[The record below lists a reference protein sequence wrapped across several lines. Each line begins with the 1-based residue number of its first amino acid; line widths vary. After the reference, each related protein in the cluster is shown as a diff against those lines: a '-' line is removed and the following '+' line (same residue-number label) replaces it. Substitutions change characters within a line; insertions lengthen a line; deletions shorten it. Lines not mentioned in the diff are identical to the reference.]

1 MSQVRAPGL
10 RTEFPPLKTVDPTPG
25 NLVPQSTSFIG
36 RAVELAE
43 LEMVVKAHRLVT
55 LTGVGGVGKTR
66 LASEFAARIA
76 EDFANGVRVIELA
89 TINDPAAVPEAVAAA
104 LNIDQQPGISLTDG
118 IAAALEGQSRLL
130 VFDNCEQVLDAVADV
145 IEAILARAA
154 DVKILATS
162 RERLLLED
170 ERLCPVAPLDTDAAA
185 ALFVDRA
192 NAIAAD
198 VSFAGV
204 DQAAAVAQICR
215 RVDGIPLAI
224 ELATSR
230 LISMSVTELR
240 DRLNDGF
247 RLLVGSRRMVE
258 RHRTLRNAM
267 QWSYDLLS
275 DSEKSLLTKCSVFV
289 DGFDLAAASAAS
301 GLPDEFVTLDL
312 LDALVR
318 KSLLVVDRSR
328 GRTRFAMLESVR
340 QFAKEQLAAPGKA
353 VETSLLE
360 LWHGPSAQRLLPA
373 ARL

>member
-1 MSQVRAPGL
+1 
-10 RTEFPPLKTVDPTPG
+10 
-25 NLVPQSTSFIG
+25 
-36 RAVELAE
+36 
-43 LEMVVKAHRLVT
+43 MVVKAHRLVT

-66 LASEFAARIA
+66 LASEVAARIA

-130 VFDNCEQVLDAVADV
+130 VFDNCEQVPDAVADV

-192 NAIAAD
+192 NAIAAG

-204 DQAAAVAQICR
+204 DEAAAVAQICR

-267 QWSYDLLS
+267 QWSHDLLS
-275 DSEKSLLTKCSVFV
+275 DSEKSLLTQCSAFV

>member
-1 MSQVRAPGL
+1 
-10 RTEFPPLKTVDPTPG
+10 
-25 NLVPQSTSFIG
+25 
-36 RAVELAE
+36 
-43 LEMVVKAHRLVT
+43 MVVKAHRLVT

-66 LASEFAARIA
+66 LASEVAARIA

-192 NAIAAD
+192 NAIAAG

-204 DQAAAVAQICR
+204 DEAAAVAQICR

-267 QWSYDLLS
+267 QWSHDLLS
-275 DSEKSLLTKCSVFV
+275 DSEKSLLTQCSAFA

-328 GRTRFAMLESVR
+328 GRTRFAMLESSASSPKSNWQHRVR
-340 QFAKEQLAAPGKA
+340 PSRLACWSCGTARQRSGSCRPRDSSRLQLGGA
-353 VETSLLE
+353 
-360 LWHGPSAQRLLPA
+360 
-373 ARL
+373 